1 MCGAEQSQERNFNIS
16 AGIKKK
22 GNSLSII
29 LSSLKKKKKSG
40 IWKLLI
46 GHLSC
51 FHVPAVV
58 YSAVMNTGVHV
69 SF

>member
-29 LSSLKKKKKSG
+29 LSSLKKKKKVEFGSY
-40 IWKLLI
+40 LLDI
-46 GHLSC
+46 
-51 FHVPAVV
+51 
-58 YSAVMNTGVHV
+58 
-69 SF
+69 